1 MKQKEGLSYLGGENP
16 GVTTGTISAK
26 YLEGFNDGYKKAMEQ
41 VKSESSNNVTAGT
54 MGIDE
59 NGKVIISGGIFIDGK
74 KVAES
79 IYPDIKLLSEREEKM
94 RSDFNAE

>member
-1 MKQKEGLSYLGGENP
+1 MKKKEDMAYLGSENMTM
-16 GVTTGTISAK
+16 TTGTISTK

-59 NGKVIISGGIFIDGK
+59 KGKVIISGGVFIDGK
-74 KVAES
+74 KIGES
-79 IYPDIKLLSEREEKM
+79 IYPDIKLLSKQEEKM
-94 RSDFNAE
+94 RSDFNAN